1 METMCQ
7 IDQFEG
13 KRNTVLT
20 FVFTPKDHFNEKIKK
35 ICNWVSTIKH
45 EYKKK
50 QIQKSLNLLKNQ
62 TKTSKHFQPNGLIIC
77 CGYNKL
83 GKIGYYEL
91 KIPQEY
97 DEQIRFEYYYGYKFN
112 TNRIKELLFS
122 NLILSQ
128 MPTETQLKHLEQLET
143 QIKNV
148 DQSVVLGDKV
158 SISLDQNLAKQI
170 YYFSNDEITMDF
182 IQQIQNS
189 GAQLVLFD
197 MNLVECREFGNKYGK
212 LISILHFPVNIVA

>member
-1 METMCQ
+1 MNTQIMKTIRL

-20 FVFTPKDHFNEKIKK
+20 FVFTPNDNFNAKIKK

-45 EYKKK
+45 EYKKT
-50 QIQKSLNLLKNQ
+50 QIQKSLNLIKNKS
-62 TKTSKHFQPNGLIIC
+62 KTTNHFQPNGLIIC

-83 GKIGYYEL
+83 GKIGYYEIQ
-91 KIPQEY
+91 IPPEY
-97 DEQIRFEYYYGYKFN
+97 NGNLQFEYYYGYKFN

-122 NLILSQ
+122 NLIFSQ
-128 MPTETQLKHLEQLET
+128 TPKKTQLKYIEHLET
-143 QIKNV
+143 QIKQV
-148 DQSVVLGDKV
+148 DKCLVIGDKV

-182 IQQIQNS
+182 IQQIQDS
-189 GAQLVLFD
+189 GAKLV
-197 MNLVECREFGNKYGK
+197 C
-212 LISILHFPVNIVA
+212 LI